1 MSTSPATARTWAIP
15 AARPGPRLPARGSYG
30 RTSLLVSLLLDMAD
44 DVEVIRQELE
54 TRRGSDWERTLPL
67 DTPMRKSAVHTGPY
81 TIDPFDPFAGPA
93 GGQTD
98 MTPWL
103 PSPASAAPARFW
115 PRTWRACSAC
125 TSVGGCT
132 FIWSI
137 TTVSKSRTRSARP
150 LPARDLDKYKAQVVA
165 ERLVRQ
171 FPIEVS
177 VSLAPYDH
185 LRDAPYP
192 RRHDEQPRL
201 ALLIGCVD
209 NPNAR
214 HELALTLEPPVLRG
228 SSNRLV
234 ARPVATARH
243 QVSSTWAMPCAP
255 KVCEEPSTLRPGLC
269 RALPAPSIQAPELLE
284 APTAPLPVA
293 QDQDCAEAQIAGDQE
308 PFVNRT
314 IAALGLAMVARL
326 CQRRLTWRATF
337 FDLDAG
343 TLYYTPADPHDIASL
358 MGMRTES
365 MLRRHRFDA
374 RASA

>member
-1 MSTSPATARTWAIP
+1 M
-15 AARPGPRLPARGSYG
+15 
-30 RTSLLVSLLLDMAD
+30 
-44 DVEVIRQELE
+44 
-54 TRRGSDWERTLPL
+54 RR
-67 DTPMRKSAVHTGPY
+67 SAVNPGPY

-93 GGQTD
+93 LRTDGYDALVTIAGLGGTGAFLAED
-98 MTPWL
+98 L
-103 PSPASAAPARFW
+103 ARVLTVHFG
-115 PRTWRACSAC
+115 WRVHLRLVDHDRVEIQNTQRQAFA
-125 TSVGGCT
+125 
-132 FIWSI
+132 
-137 TTVSKSRTRSARP
+137 
-150 LPARDLDKYKAQVVA
+150 ARDLDKYKAQVVA

-214 HELALTLEPPVLRG
+214 HELALTLNHPSSSSSAVWWLDCGNGAASGQLYLGNALRDEGLRG
-228 SSNRLV
+228 AFDPETR
-234 ARPVATARH
+234 
-243 QVSSTWAMPCAP
+243 
-255 KVCEEPSTLRPGLC
+255 LC

-358 MGMRTES
+358 VGMRTES